1 MSPHARPPAPVFG
14 SFGSRLC
21 ASTSIWSA
29 SYAIEEDTRRDKRV
43 IKQMASFSTPSLKA
57 DDGYCVSIPWG
68 MEFGMKGKLQ
78 KSVVIEIFFWHQL
91 KFVQAFGLEY
101 LQML

>member
-1 MSPHARPPAPVFG
+1 MIASIYDEPR
-14 SFGSRLC
+14 SCLC

-29 SYAIEEDTRRDKRV
+29 SYAIEEDTHRDKRV

-57 DDGYCVSIPWG
+57 DDAYCVSIPWG

-78 KSVVIEIFFWHQL
+78 KSVVIEIFIS
-91 KFVQAFGLEY
+91 
-101 LQML
+101 